1 MTTISPYKPGKKRV
15 DGHTVFVYSLLFIG
29 ALLLLVPFY
38 WMLSNS
44 LKTEAEAKHTPPTL
58 LPMAS
63 YIEIEGKP
71 LEVSLGQKY
80 KVDKTIR
87 VTVKM
92 PEHPDVGKTVR
103 VPQADITS
111 PIVAMIE
118 EDGAYISF
126 SQSKDLGGGMMQIT
140 LSTGEIRE
148 VTSSQVL
155 AVTPI
160 DYDDG
165 HPTLFSLGEEVGDG
179 IRKATV
185 LKQPH
190 PFDGAQYRMAE
201 SDVQRKLTPRWGN
214 YPKSLQRMNFTG
226 ALANT
231 TVITVLC
238 VIGQILSSSLVG
250 FGFARFRFRGRNFL
264 FMLMLSTMMLPPQVS
279 MIPLFILFRNLG
291 MIDTIWPL
299 VIPMW
304 LGSPFYVFMFRQ
316 FFTQVPEELVE
327 AARIDGAS
335 NTMIYWRLML
345 PLSGPVIAIV
355 SIYTFM
361 FVWNDFLGPLIYLNS
376 PDQRTL
382 TLALNA
388 FNGNYGVS
396 DVQLLMAASFVTMLP
411 CILLF
416 FAAQRYFV
424 QSTAS
429 SGLKG

>member
-1 MTTISPYKPGKKRV
+1 MNKPGPALNTNQETGAKAPSAARLRAVYRPSPKRV
-15 DGHTVFVYSLLFIG
+15 DAHTLLVYTLLFLG
-29 ALLLLVPFY
+29 AFLLLIPFY

-44 LKTEAEAKHTPPTL
+44 LKTEAEASKVPPTL
-58 LPMAS
+58 LPLAS
-63 YIEIEGKP
+63 YVEVDGE
-71 LEVSLGQKY
+71 LVEVSLGEQHDEDQT
-80 KVDKTIR
+80 VR
-87 VTVKM
+87 VTVKAGDD
-92 PEHPDVGKTVR
+92 HPR
-103 VPQADITS
+103 
-111 PIVAMIE
+111 
-118 EDGAYISF
+118 
-126 SQSKDLGGGMMQIT
+126 
-140 LSTGEIRE
+140 TGE
-148 VTSSQVL
+148 
-155 AVTPI
+155 
-160 DYDDG
+160 
-165 HPTLFSLGEEVGDG
+165 TL
-179 IRKATV
+179 TV
-185 LKQPH
+185 
-190 PFDGAQYRMAE
+190 AQ
-201 SDVQRKLTPRWGN
+201 SDVQRRFTPRWAN
-214 YPKSLQRMNFTG
+214 YPRSLKRMNFTD

-250 FGFARFRFRGRNFL
+250 FGFARFRFRGKNFL

-279 MIPLFILFRNLG
+279 MIPLFILFRHLG

-327 AARIDGAS
+327 AARIDGAG

-355 SIYTFM
+355 AIYTFM
-361 FVWNDFLGPLIYLNS
+361 FTWNDFLGPLIYLNS

-388 FNGNYGVS
+388 FNSNYGVS

-411 CILLF
+411 CIVLF

-424 QSTAS
+424 QSTAA

>member
-1 MTTISPYKPGKKRV
+1 MMNDKSPMPKQNQETAAETGTPARQRRIQPPSRPSSRKKI
-15 DGHTVFVYSLLFIG
+15 DGHAVLVYSLLFFG
-29 ALLLLVPFY
+29 AFLLLIPFY

-44 LKTEAEAKHTPPTL
+44 LKTEAEASKIPPSL

-63 YIEIEGKP
+63 YIEGDGGL
-71 LEVSLGQKY
+71 LEVSLSEK
-80 KVDKTIR
+80 DKDAGTIR

-92 PEHPDVGKTVR
+92 GEAHPR
-103 VPQADITS
+103 
-111 PIVAMIE
+111 
-118 EDGAYISF
+118 
-126 SQSKDLGGGMMQIT
+126 
-140 LSTGEIRE
+140 TGE
-148 VTSSQVL
+148 SSVVML
-155 AVTPI
+155 
-160 DYDDG
+160 
-165 HPTLFSLGEEVGDG
+165 
-179 IRKATV
+179 
-185 LKQPH
+185 
-190 PFDGAQYRMAE
+190 
-201 SDVQRKLTPRWGN
+201 SDVQHKLTPRWGN
-214 YPKSLQRMNFTG
+214 YPESLKQMNFTA
-226 ALANT
+226 ALSNT

-279 MIPLFILFRNLG
+279 MIPLFILFRHLG
-291 MIDTIWPL
+291 MIDSIWPL

-327 AARIDGAS
+327 AARIDGAG

-355 SIYTFM
+355 AIYTFM
-361 FVWNDFLGPLIYLNS
+361 FTWNDFLGPLIYLNS
-376 PDQRTL
+376 PESRTL

-388 FNGNYGVS
+388 FKGQYGTT